1 MSTYITQD
9 ALVSPG
15 WTRPVKTII
24 GLSLSGMF
32 GLDKGR
38 ARLKGLLCIGYELR
52 DKVNRGY
59 SGFNRFNKGGLIS
72 ESFSTFV

>member
-1 MSTYITQD
+1 MSPVRKSRIPSITQD

-38 ARLKGLLCIGYELR
+38 ARLRGLLCIGYELR
-52 DKVNRGY
+52 DKVFRGY
-59 SGFNRFNKGGLIS
+59 AGFKVYVF
-72 ESFSTFV
+72 